1 MGVTRSDAFLKG
13 VKVGAIKNG
22 VEKVTA
28 PISGP
33 VANAINEKLQEIH
46 PNTKLAAPMVDSAIK
61 CAIIMGFAELLDV
74 AAPYVGDR
82 TNYDAKK
89 IGLASEF
96 MREFAGEKMGHEVV
110 DLALQFV
117 PIIMTAFAE
126 VSVSDLQN
134 ALAEDD
140 GDDSKVVT
148 EDLEQHVEDVF
159 AVPKLEEEPAPLPE
173 KKRGRPRKKV
183 HKVQELQEEHYV
195 QSK

>member
-1 MGVTRSDAFLKG
+1 MGVTRSEAFLKG

-33 VANAINEKLQEIH
+33 VADAINEKLQEIH

-82 TNYDAKK
+82 TNYDPKK
-89 IGLASEF
+89 INLASEF

-126 VSVSDLQN
+126 VSVSDLQD
-134 ALAEDD
+134 ALT
-140 GDDSKVVT
+140 DDSDDFKVVT

-159 AVPKLEEEPAPLPE
+159 AVPKLEEEPAPVPK

-183 HKVQELQEEHYV
+183 HKVQEVQEEQYV
-195 QSK
+195 QAK